1 MEVNYIPTNQLHW
14 GALTIVCV
22 CVCHSG
28 ITLPMSMLFYPHSAD
43 YVYVT
48 MQIES
53 VFLIIHVHT
62 LDQEILKRSYNDSK
76 EEYIN
81 PTSSYMYLKK

>member
-1 MEVNYIPTNQLHW
+1 MNNINANE
-14 GALTIVCV
+14 G
-22 CVCHSG
+22 G
-28 ITLPMSMLFYPHSAD
+28 
-43 YVYVT
+43 VT

-76 EEYIN
+76 EEY
-81 PTSSYMYLKK
+81 